1 MGYEMSKSD
10 NNINQLLGEILS
22 NSGLP
27 EILGIDQNNLS
38 LKKNQEG
45 IQILAGFLKEAAEGN
60 IGDPND
66 LPTWQ
71 EVGETLFEKKRIQ
84 NV

>member
-1 MGYEMSKSD
+1 MSKSD
-10 NNINQLLGEILS
+10 ATNNVLLGKILLD
-22 NSGLP
+22 SGLP
-27 EILGIDQNNLS
+27 EIFGIDQNNLS

-45 IQILAGFLKEAAEGN
+45 IQILAGFLKEVVEGN

-71 EVGETLFEKKRIQ
+71 EVGETLFEKNQKL
-84 NV
+84 

>member
-10 NNINQLLGEILS
+10 ATNNVLLGKILLD
-22 NSGLP
+22 SGLP
-27 EILGIDQNNLS
+27 EIFGIDQNNLS

-66 LPTWQ
+66 LLTWQ
-71 EVGETLFEKKRIQ
+71 EVGETLFEKNQKL
-84 NV
+84 

>member
-10 NNINQLLGEILS
+10 TTSNVLLGKILS
-22 NSGLP
+22 DSGLP
-27 EILGIDQNNLS
+27 EIFGIDQNNLS

-71 EVGETLFEKKRIQ
+71 EVGERVFEKKRI
-84 NV
+84 